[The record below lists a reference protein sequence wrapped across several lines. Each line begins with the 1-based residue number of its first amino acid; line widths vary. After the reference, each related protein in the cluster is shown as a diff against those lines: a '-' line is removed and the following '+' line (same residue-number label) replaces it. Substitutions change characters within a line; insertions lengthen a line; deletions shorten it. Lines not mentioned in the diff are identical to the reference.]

1 MMSSKAKIFR
11 NVIYTGL
18 TKGTTVICMAITS
31 MVVARNLSPSDY
43 GVVAFAGIII
53 GFLGQFSDLGVGN
66 AAIRRPSLDQ
76 KSLQTAFTLKIIL
89 GVVAFLAVYV
99 HCAVCTPFLP
109 ASCNR
114 RRDACLSL

>member
-1 MMSSKAKIFR
+1 MSSKAKIFQ

-53 GFLGQFSDLGVGN
+53 GFLAHFSDLGVGN
-66 AAIRRPSLDQ
+66 AAIRRSSLDQ
-76 KSLQTAFTLKIIL
+76 RSLQTAFTLKIIL
-89 GVVAFLAVYV
+89 RIGAFLADFV
-99 HCAVCTPFLP
+99 AIQWRGRNIQVCDSHTLGTT
-109 ASCNR
+109 R
-114 RRDACLSL
+114 